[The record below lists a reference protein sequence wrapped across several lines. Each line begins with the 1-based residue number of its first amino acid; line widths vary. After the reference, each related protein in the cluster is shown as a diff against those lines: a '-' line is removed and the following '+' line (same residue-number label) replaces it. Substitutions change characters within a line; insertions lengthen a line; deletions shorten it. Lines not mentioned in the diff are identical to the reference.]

1 MPFEEYVIK
10 EEDTKFIKLNF
21 EIAKLTANFTKKSIC
36 LPTLGHLRKNMI
48 RSYFKKVLSCRKVS

>member
-10 EEDTKFIKLNF
+10 EEDTKIIKVNF

-36 LPTLGHLRKNMI
+36 LPTLGHLRKNI
-48 RSYFKKVLSCRKVS
+48 